1 MFKAS
6 AQLEFDVQDAS
17 LRQTRKRVEAELA
30 DIQVGGGSGVS
41 ATLSRDVQAA
51 TDGSSGLSSS
61 IAAAQLEQLEEI
73 NDNLEKMAVSGGG
86 GGGGPASTALDLAL
100 LKRVGGAGGA
110 AAGGGVLSG
119 AGKVAAGA
127 VGGVSALGAGTI
139 AAGVGVPAA
148 ALYGILR
155 EDSANYDVGAQ
166 LERNRE
172 NGQGVI
178 TPDQGG
184 TEQLNQRLNSIEVDA
199 PAFLE
204 DPTLQVPP
212 FLEDPTLDV
221 PGYLQDLSLDVPSAL
236 RDPPQ
241 IGFDVPPALQDLFGG
256 GGTPAEPTGPGDGVD
271 LSTGFPSRG
280 SGGPNLSLD
289 DIGFDIDV
297 DLQGIQ
303 RDIQRAIEDEFRAA
317 SIQREMQELIQ
328 DQLRREFVP

>member
-17 LRQTRKRVEAELA
+17 LRQTRKRVEAELSGI
-30 DIQVGGGSGVS
+30 DVGGGSGIS

-100 LKRVGGAGGA
+100 LKRVGSAGGA
-110 AAGGGVLSG
+110 AAGGGILS
-119 AGKVAAGA
+119 K
-127 VGGVSALGAGTI
+127 VGGTLGALGSISTLGAGVT
-139 AAGVGVPAA
+139 AAGVGIPAA

-155 EDSANYDVGAQ
+155 EDSANYDAGAQ
-166 LERNRE
+166 LEQNRE
-172 NGQGVI
+172 RGRGVI

-184 TEQLNQRLNSIEVDA
+184 TEQLNRQLNRIQVDVPPA
-199 PAFLE
+199 LQDPALQVPAFLE
-204 DPTLQVPP
+204 DPTLN
-212 FLEDPTLDV
+212 V
-221 PGYLQDLSLDVPSAL
+221 PGFLQDLTLDVPSAL

-241 IGFDVPPALQDLFGG
+241 IGFDVPPALQDLLGG
-256 GGTPAEPTGPGDGVD
+256 GNTPAVTERIGPGQ
-271 LSTGFPSRG
+271 TRG
-280 SGGPNLSLD
+280 SGALDVSLD
-289 DIGFDIDV
+289 DLNFNVDIN
-297 DLQGIQ
+297 LQEIQ

-317 SIQREMQELIQ
+317 SIQRDIQELIQ

>member
-30 DIQVGGGSGVS
+30 DIQVGGGDNVS

-51 TDGSSGLSSS
+51 TGGGGTAGNS
-61 IAAAQLEQLEEI
+61 IATAQLDLLESI
-73 NDNLEKMAVSGGG
+73 DDTLDKMAVSGGG

-100 LKRVGGAGGA
+100 LKRVGSSGGA
-110 AAGGGVLSG
+110 AAGGSILGKLGGLASGVGIGSI
-119 AGKVAAGA
+119 
-127 VGGVSALGAGTI
+127 SALGAGTA
-139 AAGVGVPAA
+139 AAGVGIPAA

-155 EDSANYDVGAQ
+155 EDSANYDAGAQ
-166 LERNRE
+166 LEQNRE
-172 NGQGVI
+172 RGRGVI

-184 TEQLNQRLNSIEVDA
+184 TEQLNRQLNRIQVDVP
-199 PAFLE
+199 PALQ
-204 DPTLQVPP
+204 DPALQVPA

-221 PGYLQDLSLDVPSAL
+221 PGFLQDLTLDVPSAL

-241 IGFDVPPALQDLFGG
+241 IGFDVPPALQNLLGG
-256 GGTPAEPTGPGDGVD
+256 GNTPAVTERIGPGQ
-271 LSTGFPSRG
+271 TRG
-280 SGGPNLSLD
+280 SGALDVPLDGLDFNVDINL
-289 DIGFDIDV
+289 
-297 DLQGIQ
+297 QEIQ

-317 SIQREMQELIQ
+317 SIQRDIQELIQ